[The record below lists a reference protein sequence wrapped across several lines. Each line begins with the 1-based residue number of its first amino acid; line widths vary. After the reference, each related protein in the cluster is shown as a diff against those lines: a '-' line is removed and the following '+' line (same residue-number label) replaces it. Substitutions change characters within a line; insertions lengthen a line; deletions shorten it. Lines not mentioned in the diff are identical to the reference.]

1 MSTIVEIRKQLHAFE
16 FNVINQKL
24 EELSKLVNSLN
35 KRLVLLEQVSGF
47 ENAVLDTVTEKTK
60 DEVNVSQQVLETITT
75 TLGSATREIE
85 TSVSET
91 SVSETPVSETPVSET
106 TEAVAETVTETV
118 TVDEN
123 KKTTKGRKGKAKK

>member
-60 DEVNVSQQVLETITT
+60 DEVNVAQQVLETITT

-91 SVSETPVSETPVSET
+91 PVSETSVSETPVSET